1 MKNFENPFPTKK
13 DFVFKNPFPTKED
26 IVYPI
31 GMFALLVINFLFGK
45 SLPSLILLVW
55 GVVCFSC
62 MFVANSKVRR
72 LFINIG
78 LILVPIIL
86 WLSH

>member
-13 DFVFKNPFPTKED
+13 DFVFKNPFSTKAD
-26 IVYPI
+26 ILYLI
-31 GMFALLVINFLFGK
+31 GMLALFVTNLLFDK
-45 SLPSLILLVW
+45 SLSSLILLVW

-78 LILVPIIL
+78 LILPLIIL

>member
-1 MKNFENPFPTKK
+1 MKIFENPFPTKK
-13 DFVFKNPFPTKED
+13 DFVFKNPFSTKED
-26 IVYPI
+26 ILYPI
-31 GMFALLVINFLFGK
+31 GMLALLVINFLFDK
-45 SLPSLILLVW
+45 SSLALILLIW
-55 GVVCFSC
+55 GIVCFSC

-78 LILVPIIL
+78 LILSPIIS